1 MVVTGVGGG
10 GKLLVTVGGGGG
22 VKFVMVELSMLSQ
35 AKLS

>member
-22 VKFVMVELSMLSQ
+22 VIFVMVELSMLSQ